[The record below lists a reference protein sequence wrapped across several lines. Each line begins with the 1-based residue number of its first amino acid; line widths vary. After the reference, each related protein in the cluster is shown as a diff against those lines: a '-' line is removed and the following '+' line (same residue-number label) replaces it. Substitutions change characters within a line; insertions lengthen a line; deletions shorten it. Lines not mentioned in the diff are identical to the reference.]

1 MVHLVFKHPPRVSEP
16 PEHVLNM
23 LDTLLGEVESL
34 REELSV
40 NTESGRSGS
49 ADSSSSRSGA
59 AHSVSAPWKKAGDRT
74 TFSQTLE

>member
-49 ADSSSSRSGA
+49 ADTA
-59 AHSVSAPWKKAGDRT
+59 AAAGLERLIQSQHLGKKPATGPR
-74 TFSQTLE
+74 FHKL